1 MTRARWC
8 EAIEAAGGLK
18 PDDWLWLSQPHPNF
32 PPDCA
37 LVLEPGCGTLE
48 ELAARLSHRP
58 LRLLSDPL
66 TPRQRC
72 RPYPCA
78 LESEDWVLLVG
89 EPSGPNLWEARP
101 LYGQRIALT
110 REPSQAADLQARLQ
124 ELGAEVVLCPVLRF
138 VEPDQPGRLQAA
150 LAELESYDWVLFTSP
165 NGVRSFFQA
174 LRVSGD
180 ARRLGRAQI
189 AAIGPGTAQALQQ
202 QGVRA
207 DVIPDRSLA
216 EGLLE
221 ALLAFPMEGR
231 RVLLPRAQQAREVL
245 PEGLR
250 ARGAQ
255 VEVVPC
261 YKTVM
266 PQPPPQLQEVDRV
279 VLMSSSAAQHFR
291 QLCSGDPE
299 CVCIG
304 PITAA
309 SARELGFTRIVQ
321 AQKYDLEGVV
331 EALVQNPTPAKA
343 DSGGFFKRPT
353 A

>member
-1 MTRARWC
+1 VSRGRWC
-8 EAIEAAGGLK
+8 QAIEAAGGLK
-18 PDDWLWLSQPHPNF
+18 PDDWLWLSQPYPSF

-37 LVLEPGCGTLE
+37 LILEPGCGPLE
-48 ELAARLSHRP
+48 ELAARLTARP

-78 LESEDWVLLVG
+78 VESDDWLLLVG
-89 EPSGPNLWEARP
+89 EAAGPNQWEARP

-110 REPSQAADLQARLQ
+110 REPSQAGVLQARLQ
-124 ELGAEVVLCPVLRF
+124 ELGAEVVLCPVLHF
-138 VEPDQPGRLQAA
+138 VEPDDHGPLQTA
-150 LAELESYDWVLFTSP
+150 LSELESYDWVLFTSP
-165 NGVRSFFQA
+165 NGVRTFFQA
-174 LRVSGD
+174 LQASGD
-180 ARRLGRAQI
+180 ARRLGSAQI
-189 AAIGPGTAQALQQ
+189 AAIGPGTAQALRQ
-202 QGVRA
+202 QGLRA
-207 DVIPDRSLA
+207 DVIPARSLA
-216 EGLLE
+216 EGMLE

-231 RVLLPRAQQAREVL
+231 RVLLPRAQEAREVL

-255 VEVVPC
+255 VEVAPC

-266 PQPPPQLQEVDRV
+266 PHPPPQLQQVDRV
-279 VLMSSSAAQHFR
+279 VLMSSSAARHFR

-309 SARELGFTRIVQ
+309 TARELGFSRIVE
-321 AQKYDLEGVV
+321 ALHYDQDGVV
-331 EALVQNPTPAKA
+331 EALL
-343 DSGGFFKRPT
+343 SRPN
-353 A
+353 